1 MCDFSNDLLAHHKK
15 EINSLYPKTKIHTKQ
30 FDASDEASVKAVVEE
45 ALKLYGR
52 LDVFFANAGIS
63 GTPSIFMDTEVG
75 DFMKMMKTNTLRLV
89 WDETTWIKK
98 GM

>member
-1 MCDFSNDLLAHHKK
+1 MCDFSDDHLEHHKK
-15 EINSLYPKTKIHTKQ
+15 EIETLYPSTKVHTKQ

-63 GTPSIFMDTEVG
+63 GVPSIFMDAEAE
-75 DFMKMMKTNTLRLV
+75 DFMNMMKTNTLR
-89 WDETTWIKK
+89 
-98 GM
+98 